1 LAGVTAEASPETTE
15 PAISPDQRRT
25 IVRDAFGI
33 AVATGAYGLS
43 FGALSAAAGLSIA
56 QTCALSLLMFTGAS
70 QFALIGVLGGGGS
83 TASGVAT
90 ATLLGA
96 RNAFYGVRMTSL
108 LRVRGL
114 RKLVATQLVIDETT
128 AMAVVRPDPRA
139 ARMAFWTTG
148 LILFAF
154 WNAGT
159 FLGALGGDALS
170 DPGVLGLDAAAPAAF
185 LALLAPQVRARE
197 PRRRHSEASRGDR
210 PRRHVAA
217 RLAAVRAYP
226 LALVAMAG
234 AVVAVA
240 LTPLVPAGV
249 PVLAAGAVAVLV
261 GLTRRSEPSG
271 PVTTPVPEP
280 DDRSPAWDGESR

>member
-1 LAGVTAEASPETTE
+1 LDGDAGSCRLYLDLVTAETTE
-15 PAISPDQRRT
+15 SAIPTDERRA

-43 FGALSAAAGLSIA
+43 FGALSTAAGLSVV

-83 TASGVAT
+83 AASGVAT

-96 RNAFYGVRMTSL
+96 RNAFYGVRLTTL
-108 LRVRGL
+108 LRVQGW
-114 RKLVATQLVIDETT
+114 RKLLATQFVIDETT
-128 AMAVVRPDPRA
+128 AMAVVQADRRA
-139 ARMAFWTTG
+139 SRLAFWTTG

-154 WNAGT
+154 WNTGT
-159 FLGALGGDALS
+159 FLGALGGNALS

-197 PRRRHSEASRGDR
+197 PLAIA
-210 PRRHVAA
+210 VAG
-217 RLAAVRAYP
+217 AAV
-226 LALVAMAG
+226 
-234 AVVAVA
+234 AVV

-249 PVLAAGAVAVLV
+249 PVIAAGAVAVVV
-261 GLTRRSEPSG
+261 GLTR
-271 PVTTPVPEP
+271 
-280 DDRSPAWDGESR
+280 PAGER